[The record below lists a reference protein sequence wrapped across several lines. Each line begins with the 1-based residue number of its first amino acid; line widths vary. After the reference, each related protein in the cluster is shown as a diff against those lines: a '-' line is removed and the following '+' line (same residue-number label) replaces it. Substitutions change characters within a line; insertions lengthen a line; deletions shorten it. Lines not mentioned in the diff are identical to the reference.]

1 MVLPFRRPEVSVTN
15 PPSRT
20 RNRAFAGAVLLGAL
34 ALPSLA
40 APSLAFAQR
49 KEPVP
54 QPAAP
59 PPPPTTVTPP
69 VIKKDEGAIYPKE
82 ALAAKVRVPVSVV
95 LVLEIDK
102 DGKVTKATVEAPQ
115 GNGFDEA
122 ATDAARK
129 LEFEPAKKDGTPIA
143 ARIKYRIEFAVP
155 RGKLSGRALDTSG
168 VPLSATV
175 TVTPSSGTGAPRT
188 VETDAR
194 GAWTLSDLE
203 AGSYR
208 VTIDSP
214 GHASTISTE
223 EVDPGTETNVT
234 QRLEA
239 TAPAAGDPKKPAAK
253 AETPIEEVTV
263 RGVRPP
269 REVTKRTF
277 EQRELARMPGTNG
290 DALRAIQNFPG
301 VARPPGLAGLL
312 IVRGA
317 APQDTNIFVD
327 GTLVPL
333 VYHFGGLSSVIP
345 TEMLEKID
353 FYPGNFSSQ
362 YGRVMGGIV
371 DVGLRDPKKDRLHG
385 MLQVDLIDVRG
396 MAEGPI
402 PFLGKGWSFAV
413 AGRRSYFDTWLGPVL
428 EAVNFGVASAPVYYD
443 YQMIVNKEID
453 SRQSFKLSFFGSDDR
468 FAALIR
474 SSTGSAPTASGNVN
488 FGTGFYRLQ
497 ARYRNKVSKNTELR
511 MVGAVGKDALEFG
524 IGDQY
529 FILDSYP
536 LSLRVEGAQ
545 KLAPGVTMNLGLD
558 ALFTPYDV
566 QLRLPPLPRPGEPPG
581 APFLSRPPLETSE
594 TGQAFRPAV
603 YNEFEIVPWKGARV
617 VTGARLDYSRDT
629 KKWDLSPRFVMRQD
643 VTSAPRTT
651 LKGGLGVFQQPPQFA
666 ETNKVFGIEG
676 LSSNRAIHYSLGVER
691 EITKQIEI
699 SVEGFYRDLD
709 NLVVQRV
716 GNTGI
721 GSAFGAETLLRY
733 KPDDRFFGFI
743 AYTLS
748 RSIRQDL
755 PTEPER
761 LFNFD
766 QTHILTALG
775 SYRLGGGW
783 EVGARFRLISGS
795 LQTPRQYGFFDQ
807 NAGAYL
813 SVNYPPSGER
823 LPMFHQLDV
832 RIDKTWQWKLGAAE
846 DAPVFKLGAYLD
858 LLNAYNSG
866 NVEGYS
872 YNFNSTQ
879 RTTAMGL
886 PIIPSIG
893 IRGEL

>member
-1 MVLPFRRPEVSVTN
+1 MRFRRFEE
-15 PPSRT
+15 
-20 RNRAFAGAVLLGAL
+20 RAYRQRHLLTCAAL
-34 ALPSLA
+34 CSFFLTSPAL
-40 APSLAFAQR
+40 AQR
-49 KEPVP
+49 KE
-54 QPAAP
+54 QEAP
-59 PPPPTTVTPP
+59 PPVAAPPPTTVTPP
-69 VIKKDEGAIYPKE
+69 VIKKDEGAVYPKQ
-82 ALAAKVRVPVSVV
+82 ALDAKVRVPVSVV
-95 LVLEIDK
+95 LVLEIDTA
-102 DGKVTKATVEAPQ
+102 GKVTKATVEAPQ

-122 ATDAARK
+122 AVSAAQQ
-129 LEFEPAKKDGTPIA
+129 LEFEPAKKNGTPIA
-143 ARIKYRIEFAVP
+143 ARIKYRVEFAVP
-155 RGKLSGRALDTSG
+155 KGKLSGRVLAPSG
-168 VPLSATV
+168 APLSATV
-175 TVTPSSGTGAPRT
+175 TLSPATGGGASRK

-208 VTIDSP
+208 VTVEAP
-214 GHASTISTE
+214 GQKPSTSTE
-223 EVDPGTETNVT
+223 EVDPGTETSVT
-234 QRLEA
+234 LRLEPEA
-239 TAPAAGDPKKPAAK
+239 VAAPPPTPGKK
-253 AETPIEEVTV
+253 AEPAIEEVTV
-263 RGVRPP
+263 RGVKPP

-312 IVRGA
+312 IVRGS

-385 MLQVDLIDVRG
+385 MAQVDLIDVRG
-396 MAEGPI
+396 LVEGPL

-428 EAVNFGVASAPVYYD
+428 NAVNFGVASAPVYYD
-443 YQMIVNKEID
+443 YQMVINKEID
-453 SRQSFKLSFFGSDDR
+453 AKQSFKLSFFGSDDR

-474 SSTGSAPTASGNVN
+474 SSTGSAPTASGNIN

-529 FILDSYP
+529 FILGSYP
-536 LSLRVEGAQ
+536 MSLRVEGSQ

-558 ALFTPYDV
+558 ALFVPYDINI
-566 QLRLPPLPRPGEPPG
+566 RLPPQPRPGEPPG

-594 TGQAFRPAV
+594 DGLVFRPAV
-603 YNEFEIVPWKGARV
+603 YNEFELTPWKGGRI

-629 KKWDLSPRFVMRQD
+629 KKWDFSPRFVMRQD
-643 VTSAPRTT
+643 ITQSPRTT

-666 ETNKVFGIEG
+666 ETNKVFGIDG
-676 LSSNRAIHYSLGVER
+676 LSSNRAVHYSFGVER
-691 EITKQIEI
+691 EFTKQIEV

-721 GSAFGAETLLRY
+721 GASFGAETLIRY
-733 KPDDRFFGFI
+733 KPDDKFFGFI

-748 RSIRQDL
+748 RSVRQDL
-755 PTEPER
+755 PSEPER

-775 SYRLGGGW
+775 SYRLGNGW

-807 NAGAYL
+807 NAGSYL
-813 SVNYPPSGER
+813 AIAYPPSSER

-872 YNFNSTQ
+872 YNFNSTL
-879 RTTAMGL
+879 RTTATGL